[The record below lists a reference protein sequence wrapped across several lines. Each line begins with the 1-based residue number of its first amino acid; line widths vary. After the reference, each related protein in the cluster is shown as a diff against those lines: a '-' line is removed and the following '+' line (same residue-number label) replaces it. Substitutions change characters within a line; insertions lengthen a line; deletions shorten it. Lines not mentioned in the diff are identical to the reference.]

1 MTRDTPKKP
10 SWHLAASRLER
21 DVAEFELA
29 LICLTESFYR
39 IMRQSLA
46 TELHDQS
53 ISGQDN
59 IILQTIHTRSQP
71 KSISDLCRLLNRDDV
86 SNVQYSVRKLLATG
100 LIEKAEKSAKKST
113 TYRTTDQ
120 GASVV
125 DHFVNLRRELVIDAI
140 AEQVTAPNERL
151 ASAIQLA
158 GILTGIYDQAARVMV
173 TRGSD

>member
-1 MTRDTPKKP
+1 MVRNKP
-10 SWHLAASRLER
+10 TERSWHLAASKLER

-29 LICLTESFYR
+29 LICLAESFYR

-46 TELHDQS
+46 SELHDHS

-59 IILQTIHTRSQP
+59 TILQTIHTRGKP
-71 KSISDLCRLLNRDDV
+71 KGISDLCRLLNRDDV
-86 SNVQYSVRKLLATG
+86 SNVQYSVRKLQAAG
-100 LIEKAEKSAKKST
+100 LIEKSENSAKKST
-113 TYRTTDQ
+113 TYRTTEH

-125 DHFVNLRRELVIDAI
+125 DHFVSLRRELVIAAI
-140 AEQVTAPNERL
+140 AEQVDAPNERL
-151 ASAIQLA
+151 TGAAQLA

>member
-1 MTRDTPKKP
+1 MARNKP
-10 SWHLAASRLER
+10 QDGSWHLAASRLER

-29 LICLTESFYR
+29 LICLAESFYR

-46 TELHDQS
+46 SELHDHS

-59 IILQTIHTRSQP
+59 TILQTIHTRGKP

-86 SNVQYSVRKLLATG
+86 SNVQYSVRKLQAAG
-100 LIEKAEKSAKKST
+100 LIEKSENSAKKST
-113 TYRTTDQ
+113 TYRTTEQ

-125 DHFVNLRRELVIDAI
+125 AIFVNLRRELVIKSV
-140 AEQVTAPNERL
+140 AEQVDTPNERL
-151 ASAIQLA
+151 GSAAQLA
-158 GILTGIYDQAARVMV
+158 GILAGIYDRAARIMV